1 MKKVVRLTE
10 SDLTRLVRKVIKE
23 QAIEDDMNPM
33 FGSTN
38 SPIVLLEG
46 KSSRYVQKV
55 LRNLPP
61 NVITIAIKFCEG
73 ADFSEIDICE
83 FPNLL
88 YVLLKDTPNNF
99 EEYVNCEYEKV
110 GDDKYLFDN

>member
-23 QAIEDDMNPM
+23 
-33 FGSTN
+33 
-38 SPIVLLEG
+38 PIVILEG
-46 KSSRYVQKV
+46 KSSIYVQKV

-61 NVITIAIKFCEG
+61 NVITIALKFCEG
-73 ADFSEIDICE
+73 ADFSEIDVCE
-83 FPNLL
+83 FPKLL

-99 EEYVNCEYEKV
+99 EEYVNCEYEKA
-110 GDDKYLFDN
+110 GDDKYFFDN

>member
-1 MKKVVRLTE
+1 MKKVIRLTE

-23 QAIEDDMNPM
+23 QPIEDDRITT

-38 SPIVLLEG
+38 RPMVILQGRTS
-46 KSSRYVQKV
+46 KYVQKA

-61 NVITIAIKFCEG
+61 NVITIALKFCEG

-83 FPNLL
+83 FPKLL
-88 YVLLKDTPNNF
+88 YVLLTDTPNNF

-110 GDDKYLFDN
+110 GDDKYFFDN

>member
-23 QAIEDDMNPM
+23 QPIEDDRITT

-38 SPIVLLEG
+38 IPMVILEG
-46 KSSRYVQKV
+46 RTSKYVQKA

-61 NVITIAIKFCEG
+61 NVITIALKFCEG

-83 FPNLL
+83 FPKLL

-99 EEYVNCEYEKV
+99 EEYVNCEYEKA
-110 GDDKYLFDN
+110 GDDKYFFDN